1 MLHEVLFYVHFSTSA
16 RLKKMHLITTLFKF
30 PLIFLLFFL
39 AKSQTA
45 EMTCNNQNKV
55 IYLFTGIFGCKIK
68 WYILINVE
76 VCHYKL
82 RMGPW

>member
-1 MLHEVLFYVHFSTSA
+1 MKFYFIST
-16 RLKKMHLITTLFKF
+16 F
-30 PLIFLLFFL
+30 PLQPGLKNAFNNNAVQISSDISLIFL

-45 EMTCNNQNKV
+45 EITCNNQNKV

-76 VCHYKL
+76 VYHYEL

>member
-1 MLHEVLFYVHFSTSA
+1 MLHEILFYVHFSTSA
-16 RLKKMHLITTLFKF
+16 RLKNAFNNNAVQISSDISLI
-30 PLIFLLFFL
+30 FL

-45 EMTCNNQNKV
+45 EITCNNQNKV

-76 VCHYKL
+76 VYHYEL